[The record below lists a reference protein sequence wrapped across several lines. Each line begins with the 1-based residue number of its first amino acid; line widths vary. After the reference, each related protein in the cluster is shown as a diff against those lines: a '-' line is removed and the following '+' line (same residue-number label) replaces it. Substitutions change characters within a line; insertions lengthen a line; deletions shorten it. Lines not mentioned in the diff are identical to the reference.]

1 MNPIAWISIAYLF
14 GAIPFSVWLGKIL
27 KSSDVRQ
34 VGDGNPGATNAL
46 KLGGWQ
52 LGLLV
57 LILDVAKGALPV
69 GITYQILGYRGT
81 EMVLIAVAPLLGHV
95 FSPFL
100 KFRGGKGLAVTLGI
114 WIGLTIISV
123 PWIALLSITLF
134 YLFISIDGWSVF
146 FTIIVMAAYIIFFL
160 PDPLFLGVLSSQA
173 VVILWKHRSD
183 LYKKPA
189 IAPKW
194 LRKTSD
200 QG

>member
-1 MNPIAWISIAYLF
+1 MNTIIWIAIAYLS
-14 GAIPFSVWLGKIL
+14 GALPFSVWLGKIL
-27 KSSDVRQ
+27 KSADVRQ

-57 LILDVAKGALPV
+57 LILDVAKGAVPV
-69 GITYQILGYRGT
+69 GITYQILGFRGT
-81 EMVLIAVAPLLGHV
+81 EMVMIAIAPLLGHG

-123 PWIALLSITLF
+123 PWVALLSLTFF
-134 YLFISIDGWSVF
+134 YLFISVDGWSVF
-146 FTIIVMAAYIIFFL
+146 FTILVLAAYIIFFF
-160 PDPLFLGVLSSQA
+160 PDPLFLSVLSSQA
-173 VVILWKHRSD
+173 VVILWKHRTD
-183 LYKKPA
+183 LQKKPA
-189 IAPKW
+189 IIPIW
-194 LRKTSD
+194 LRKVSN